1 MVVRAAALLLLMLVP
16 SPVAAEPWTAARISR
31 LPDSAFAVVETGAD
45 GRKVRHL
52 PHHEETGP
60 VDLAHLTAARR
71 RPGQGTRFPPAKAS
85 SAHLPLP
92 VNWPGPGQAAPAG
105 VRRPATARL

>member
-16 SPVAAEPWTAARISR
+16 SLVAAEPWTAARISR

-52 PHHEETGP
+52 PHHDETGA
-60 VDLAHLTAARR
+60 VDLAHLTAARGR
-71 RPGQGTRFPPAKAS
+71 LGQVRWLDPANAAI
-85 SAHLPLP
+85 AHRHLEEHWRAL
-92 VNWPGPGQAAPAG
+92 GRAAP
-105 VRRPATARL
+105 